1 MVGVVDVEV
10 DVLLEEEVEEVE
22 LPYGPNDVGDDNG
35 SLVTVVNGLLPV
47 P

>member
-1 MVGVVDVEV
+1 MVGAVDVEV

-22 LPYGPNDVGDDNG
+22 LPYGPNDVEDDNG
-35 SLVTVVNGLLPV
+35 PLVPVVNGLFPV